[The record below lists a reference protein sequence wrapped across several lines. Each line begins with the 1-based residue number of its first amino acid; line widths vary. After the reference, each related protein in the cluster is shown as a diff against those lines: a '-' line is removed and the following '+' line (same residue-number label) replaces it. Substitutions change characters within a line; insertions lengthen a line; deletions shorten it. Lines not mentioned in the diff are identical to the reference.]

1 MAKDLIF
8 RMLQKNPLYRI
19 TIPEIKQHKWF
30 SNKLSLFQVI
40 DNAKYIY
47 GSRAQV
53 DREIIHQMA
62 VSEKINTEKYTEEQI
77 AEILKAK
84 ENKELSVIY
93 DFLETQKNERLFKE
107 KKEKLK
113 SKTYKYIILNIL
125 FFIFFI
131 F

>member
-1 MAKDLIF
+1 M
-8 RMLQKNPLYRI
+8 
-19 TIPEIKQHKWF
+19 T
-30 SNKLSLFQVI
+30 
-40 DNAKYIY
+40 
-47 GSRAQV
+47 
-53 DREIIHQMA
+53 

-113 SKTYKYIILNIL
+113 SKIFIYLSYK
-125 FFIFFI
+125 IFFI